1 MDNGERSSSIKR
13 STPFKKSDPIKSSH
27 SAEANTKRVKG
38 INRRQFLAK
47 TAKAT
52 CTMGLLGIG
61 LTGVAKQSSHLAPLA
76 LRPPGALDE
85 KNFLSACIR
94 CGLCVEACP
103 YDTLKLARWFEG
115 AATGT
120 PFFTARTI
128 PCEMCEHIPCVKAC
142 PSGSLDH
149 NLTDITQSKMGIAVL
164 IDEKNCLNFKG
175 LRCDVCY
182 RVCPLIDE
190 AITLEK
196 QQNHRS
202 GHHAM
207 FLPKVDSDYC
217 TGCGKCEH
225 VCVLE
230 ESAIRVVPSHIA
242 LGKTASHDAYI
253 DTAEN
258 TLNIFNQEG
267 AR

>member
-1 MDNGERSSSIKR
+1 MSNSNRNPSKI
-13 STPFKKSDPIKSSH
+13 
-27 SAEANTKRVKG
+27 NG
-38 INRRQFLAK
+38 INRRQFLAQ
-47 TAKAT
+47 TAKT
-52 CTMGLLGIG
+52 GCVMGMVGMGL
-61 LTGVAKQSSHLAPLA
+61 TTVATQSKHLDPQAI
-76 LRPPGALDE
+76 RPPGALNEDD
-85 KNFLSACIR
+85 FLSACVR

-120 PFFTARTI
+120 PYFTARDV
-128 PCEMCEHIPCVKAC
+128 PCEMCDDIPCVKAC

-149 NLTDITQSKMGIAVL
+149 SLTDINDSKMGIAVL

-190 AITLEK
+190 AITLEM
-196 QQNHRS
+196 QRNHKS

-207 FLPKVDSDYC
+207 FLPTVHADAC

-225 VCVLE
+225 ACVTEQAVIKVLPAE
-230 ESAIRVVPSHIA
+230 IA
-242 LGKTASHDAYI
+242 LGKTAEHDTYQ
-253 DTAEN
+253 N
-258 TLNIFNQEG
+258 TEATTLEMLNKG
-267 AR
+267 LSL